1 MEQNKIQQNKPKLT
15 NWEFNLSNNP
25 TIKEIPDPYSFVRIY
40 NENSESR
47 SKRKDITEVKMN
59 KAKDLAYGQFK
70 SVAMTIFSLFFV
82 GGGLSL
88 FTIFIIGL
96 SAFNAFNNI
105 LNVNNVFKP
114 FENPQFSILQYK
126 FIYAFFQSVSL
137 SFVLYRFY
145 GMGLIPLNPADWIS
159 FIDNRIPRTEMI
171 L

>member
-1 MEQNKIQQNKPKLT
+1 MEQKSQDKLKYT
-15 NWEFNLSNNP
+15 NWEFNLSNSQ
-25 TIKEIPDPYSFVRIY
+25 TVKEIPDPYSFVRTY
-40 NENSESR
+40 NESGEAR

-70 SVAMTIFSLFFV
+70 SIAMTIFSLFFV

-105 LNVNNVFKP
+105 LNVNNAFKP
-114 FENPQFSILQYK
+114 FENPQYSILQYK
-126 FIYAFFQSVSL
+126 MIYSFFQAISL

-159 FIDNRIPRTEMI
+159 FIDNRIPTNEMI